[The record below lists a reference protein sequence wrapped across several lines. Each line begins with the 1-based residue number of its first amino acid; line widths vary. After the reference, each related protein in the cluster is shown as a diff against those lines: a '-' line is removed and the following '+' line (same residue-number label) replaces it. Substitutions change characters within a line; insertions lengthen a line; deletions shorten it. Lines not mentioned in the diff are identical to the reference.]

1 MTEMLN
7 TIFITAVVTF
17 FPGLLLGYLWAR
29 RKQSSLVQEAYDRA
43 REEFDVER
51 AELSEDLGAQLSK
64 IRHSIIQSVEAYESA
79 AKVVEEKCLKNIKG
93 YTALEASKEEQRQ
106 LDFFK
111 TAGSEET
118 SEDVYSENSKVN
130 VTSINTD
137 SDTDI
142 AAKNSFDKEDE
153 LLKKDYTEN
162 AVKGES
168 KHGNHKENEQEP
180 TSDSAREMDLKD
192 WDEPEKDTKQKSSDS
207 PASLH

>member
-7 TIFITAVVTF
+7 TIFITAVLTF

-51 AELSEDLGAQLSK
+51 TELSEDLGTQLSK

-79 AKVVEEKCLKNIKG
+79 AKVVEEKCRKNIKG
-93 YTALEASKEEQRQ
+93 YAALEATKEEQRQ

-111 TAGSEET
+111 TTGSEER
-118 SEDVYSENSKVN
+118 SEDV
-130 VTSINTD
+130 VTSINTH
-137 SDTDI
+137 SDTEEPV
-142 AAKNSFDKEDE
+142 AAEESFDKEDE

-162 AVKGES
+162 AVKVES
-168 KHGNHKENEQEP
+168 KHRNHEEKEL
-180 TSDSAREMDLKD
+180 SADSASEIDLKD
-192 WDEPEKDTKQKSSDS
+192 WDESEKETKQKTSDS